1 MGGTGAA
8 ADGGCWALQLKGP
21 LKPAV
26 GLLQLWVTALLLLGR
41 TPESQGR
48 GQRARRS
55 FLPHPHAETLSKP
68 DHAQALHAL
77 GCLYVFIHLAS
88 GPSSCFL
95 WFWWSELILIGVS
108 WSLAVGL
115 CFSGST
121 GGAASGWVGQ
131 LFVSCVRRSTLVQQ
145 PKLPLWTP
153 PHQH

>member
-48 GQRARRS
+48 GQKARRS
-55 FLPHPHAETLSKP
+55 FLPHPHAETQQAWPRTGSACFGLFVCFYTLGLWPKQLLS
-68 DHAQALHAL
+68 
-77 GCLYVFIHLAS
+77 
-88 GPSSCFL
+88 
-95 WFWWSELILIGVS
+95 LILVIWINPHWCVLIISCGFV
-108 WSLAVGL
+108 LL
-115 CFSGST
+115 GST
-121 GGAASGWVGQ
+121 SGAASGWVGR
-131 LFVSCVRRSTLVQQ
+131 LFVSCVCRSTQVQQ